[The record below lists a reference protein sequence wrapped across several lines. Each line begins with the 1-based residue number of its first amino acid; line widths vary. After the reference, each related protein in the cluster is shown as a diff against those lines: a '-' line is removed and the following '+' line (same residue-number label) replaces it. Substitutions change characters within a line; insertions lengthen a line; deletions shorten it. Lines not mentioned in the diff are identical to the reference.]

1 MNNLVVSSSPHIRTK
16 QTISSIMLDVIIALI
31 PASFAGVY
39 FFGYRALAVILTA
52 VASCVLSE
60 YLYQKIM
67 KKPISVR
74 DLSAALTGLLLAL
87 NLPVTIPLWMVV
99 LGGAFA
105 IIIVKQLYG
114 GLGKNFVNP
123 ALAARC
129 FMVISWAGCMTA
141 FTNPFMGYGADA
153 ISQATPLAIIKAMSQ
168 GKAVSQA
175 VIPSLRDCFIGAKA
189 GCIGET
195 SGLALLLGFLYLLI
209 KRVIDFRTPV
219 FFIGTFAVLIYL
231 FGNAPEE
238 MSQAYFTVL
247 HILTGGLLLGAIF
260 MATDY
265 VTTPTTHLG
274 RIIFGIG
281 CGFLTFAIRKF
292 GSYSEGV
299 SFAILLM
306 NLVTPI
312 IERFTIVKPF
322 GEVKKNG

>member
-16 QTISSIMLDVIIALI
+16 ETISSIMLDVIIALI

-39 FFGYRALAVILTA
+39 FFGIRAVLVILTS

-60 YLYQKIM
+60 YLYEKAL

-74 DLSAALTGLLLAL
+74 DLSAVVTGLLLAL
-87 NLPVTIPLWMVV
+87 NLPVTIPLWMVII
-99 LGGAFA
+99 GGAFA

-129 FMVISWAGCMTA
+129 FMVVSWAGCMTT
-141 FTNPFMGYGADA
+141 FVNPFMGYGADA
-153 ISQATPLAIIKAMSQ
+153 ISQATPLAVIK
-168 GKAVSQA
+168 GVSDGVLPTLSNA
-175 VIPSLRDCFIGAKA
+175 FLGVKA

-195 SGLALLLGFLYLLI
+195 SGVALILGFLYLLI

-219 FFIGTFAVLIYL
+219 FYILTFAVFTYF
-231 FGNAPEE
+231 FGENNTGF
-238 MSQAYFTVL
+238 SQEYFTML
-247 HILTGGLLLGAIF
+247 HLLTGGLLLGAIF

-292 GSYSEGV
+292 GSYTEGV

-306 NLVTPI
+306 NLVSPI

-322 GEVKKNG
+322 GEVRKNV